1 MIYVT
6 MYRYMVTR
14 NFNLNNMRIE
24 EITIKNV
31 WEDFINKHSPQ
42 SLFQS
47 WNWGET
53 INKIK
58 NQKSNIKNL
67 YRLGLYE
74 DDNLLGIAQ
83 VVYIDAKRG
92 AFLHVRHGPI
102 FKEWRKDYFDILLN
116 YLKNLSRRENAVF
129 IRISPQLPDSIDNK
143 SFFRDYKFYDA
154 PIHRMDG
161 EICWVLDLTK
171 SEIELLS
178 GMRKTTRY
186 LIRQAQK
193 LDIKIVK
200 SQNKEDIDE
209 FLRLYND
216 TASRQHFVKHPG
228 IKEEFDQFV
237 KDDQILLFKGY
248 YKSDLLA
255 AALIIFY
262 NDQAIYHHSASIQQ
276 KIPVNYLLQWEVIK
290 EAKKRSKQIYNLW
303 GISPEDN
310 HRHPWQ
316 GLTLFKKGFGGY
328 KVEYLHSKDLP
339 LSFLYCA
346 TYIIEQARK
355 LLKGY

>member
-1 MIYVT
+1 MLKIV
-6 MYRYMVTR
+6 
-14 NFNLNNMRIE
+14 
-24 EITIKNV
+24 EIKDKNI
-31 WEDFINKHSPQ
+31 WEKFLSVNSPQ

-53 INKIK
+53 VKKQMIW
-58 NQKSNIKNL
+58 
-67 YRLGLYE
+67 RLGVYNDSHLV
-74 DDNLLGIAQ
+74 GIAQ
-83 VVYIDAKRG
+83 LIKIKARRG
-92 AFLHVRHGPI
+92 FFLHLRHGPI
-102 FKEWRKDYFDILLN
+102 FSDWKTVYFAHLLD
-116 YLKNLSRRENAVF
+116 YLKKLGREHNVVF
-129 IRISPQLPDSIDNK
+129 IRISPQITETDENQM
-143 SFFRDYKFYDA
+143 FFRQFGFHDA

-161 EICWVLDLTK
+161 EVCWVLDLTK
-171 SEIELLS
+171 SEVELLS

-200 SQNKEDIDE
+200 SQKKEDVDE
-209 FLRLYND
+209 FLKLYND

-248 YKSDLLA
+248 YQSDLLA

-303 GISPEDN
+303 GISPENN

-328 KVEYLHSKDLP
+328 MVEYLHAKDLP

-346 TYIIEQARK
+346 TYIIERTRK